1 MNLRGSI
8 WQVLD
13 LTTPTIIIAL
23 AVFISLRCVNYLN
36 NDDELIFHREIFY
49 ASFIIYI
56 LCLFNVVTAG
66 EINSIYSEGFNLIP
80 FKEIL
85 RYKVGTHLF
94 ITNVIG
100 NIMIF
105 IPYGFFINYFTKNKK
120 LWVSIIL
127 GIFLSGTIEITQ
139 YFIGR
144 IFDIDDILLNSI
156 GMLIGFIFYKSGCKF
171 LDKSKKKDM
180 ILNIFSVI
188 ILILYIIFLVW
199 WS

>member
-23 AVFISLRCVNYLN
+23 VVFISLRCVNYLN
-36 NDDELIFHREIFY
+36 NNESIVFHREIFY
-49 ASFIIYI
+49 AAFIIYI

-85 RYKVGTHLF
+85 RYKVGSRLF
-94 ITNVIG
+94 MTNVVG
-100 NIMIF
+100 NIVIF

-120 LWVSIIL
+120 LWISLLL
-127 GIFLSGTIEITQ
+127 GIFLSSTIEITQ

-144 IFDIDDILLNSI
+144 IFDIDDIILNSI
-156 GMLIGFIFYKSGCKF
+156 GMLIGFFCYKGSSKF
-171 LDKSKKKDM
+171 ISKFKHKEM
-180 ILNIFSVI
+180 ILNIFSI
-188 ILILYIIFLVW
+188 ILLILYIGFLVW

>member
-23 AVFISLRCVNYLN
+23 VVFISWRCVNYLN
-36 NDDELIFHREIFY
+36 NDESIVFHREILY
-49 ASFIIYI
+49 AAFIIYI

-66 EINSIYSEGFNLIP
+66 EINIVYSDGFNLIP

-94 ITNVIG
+94 MTNVIG
-100 NIMIF
+100 NIVIF

-120 LWVSIIL
+120 LWVSVLL
-127 GIFLSGTIEITQ
+127 GIFLSGTIEMTQ

-144 IFDIDDILLNSI
+144 IFDIDDILLNSM
-156 GMLIGFIFYKSGCKF
+156 GMLLGFIFYKGGSKII
-171 LDKSKKKDM
+171 DKSKNKDM
-180 ILNIFSVI
+180 ILNIFSI
-188 ILILYIIFLVW
+188 ILLILYIGFLVW

>member
-1 MNLRGSI
+1 MDIRGSV
-8 WQVLD
+8 WQVLG

-23 AVFISLRCVNYLN
+23 VVFISWRCVNYLT
-36 NDDELIFHREIFY
+36 NDEELVFYREIMY
-49 ASFIIYI
+49 ASFLIYI

-80 FKEIL
+80 FKEIM
-85 RYKVGTHLF
+85 RYKLGSRLF
-94 ITNVIG
+94 MTNVLG
-100 NIMIF
+100 NIIIF

-120 LWVSIIL
+120 LWVSILL
-127 GIFLSGTIEITQ
+127 GIFLSGTIEMTQ

-144 IFDIDDILLNSI
+144 IFDIDDIILNSV
-156 GMLIGFIFYKSGCKF
+156 GMLMGFLIYKLGSKIVC
-171 LDKSKKKDM
+171 KSKYKNA

-188 ILILYIIFLVW
+188 LIGLYIGFLVW

>member
-23 AVFISLRCVNYLN
+23 VVFISWRCVNYLN
-36 NDDELIFHREIFY
+36 NDERIVFHREILY
-49 ASFIIYI
+49 AAFIIYI

-66 EINSIYSEGFNLIP
+66 EINSVYSEGFNLIP

-94 ITNVIG
+94 MTNVVG
-100 NIMIF
+100 NIVIF

-120 LWVSIIL
+120 LWVSVLL
-127 GIFLSGTIEITQ
+127 GIFLSGTIEMTQ

-144 IFDIDDILLNSI
+144 IFDIDDILLNSM
-156 GMLIGFIFYKSGCKF
+156 GMLLGFIFYKGGSKII
-171 LDKSKKKDM
+171 DKSKNKDM
-180 ILNIFSVI
+180 ILNIFSI
-188 ILILYIIFLVW
+188 ILLILYIGFLVW

>member
-23 AVFISLRCVNYLN
+23 VVFISWRCVNYLN
-36 NDDELIFHREIFY
+36 NDERIVFHREILY
-49 ASFIIYI
+49 AAFIIYI

-66 EINSIYSEGFNLIP
+66 EINSVYSEGFNLIP

-94 ITNVIG
+94 MTNVIG
-100 NIMIF
+100 NIVIF

-120 LWVSIIL
+120 LWVSVLL
-127 GIFLSGTIEITQ
+127 GIFLSGTIEMTQ

-144 IFDIDDILLNSI
+144 IFDIDDILLNSM
-156 GMLIGFIFYKSGCKF
+156 GMLLGFIFYKGGSKII
-171 LDKSKKKDM
+171 DKSKNKDM
-180 ILNIFSVI
+180 ILNIFSI
-188 ILILYIIFLVW
+188 ILLILYIGFLVW